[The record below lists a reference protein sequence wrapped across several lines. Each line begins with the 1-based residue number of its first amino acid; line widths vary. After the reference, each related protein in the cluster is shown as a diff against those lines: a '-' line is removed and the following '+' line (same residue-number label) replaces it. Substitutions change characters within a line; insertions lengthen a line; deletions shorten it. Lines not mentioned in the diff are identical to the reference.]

1 MPAASAELLMMLM
14 PLAAVAAILLGRQQQ
29 RVIAVERERQ
39 NMQRALLTF
48 ESLFSQAP
56 VGLAVLDRDMRYV
69 RVNPL
74 LADLNGLPVEEHT
87 GRSIRDIVPEIA
99 ATAELRI
106 RDVMDSGQPLVGS
119 VFEGATGAQPH
130 VRRTWRESVHPL
142 YDHDATLLGVTVV
155 VEEITEQQRLK
166 LSLEDSRRRAQ
177 RRNAEL
183 EGLMQVAPAA
193 LFIAADP
200 DCRRIR
206 ANPAAERLLRL
217 RTGADAAVND
227 PGARPFTVY
236 AAGTRQ
242 PLDQLPLQRAA
253 ITGEAIRDELL
264 TLRFGDDDRLDVVLS
279 ALPLR
284 DEAGEIVGAV
294 AGCIEARPAEAGR
307 VSNAGIDR

>member
-14 PLAAVAAILLGRQQQ
+14 PLAAVVAILLGRQQQ
-29 RVIAVERERQ
+29 RIVAVERERL

-48 ESLFSQAP
+48 EAVFGQAP
-56 VGLAVLDRDMRYV
+56 VGLAILDRDLRYV

-74 LADLNGLPVEEHT
+74 LADLNGMPVDEHP
-87 GRSIRDIVPEIA
+87 GRSIHDVVPEIA

-106 RDVMDSGQPLVGS
+106 RDVMDSGQPMVGS

-142 YDHDATLLGVTVV
+142 YDHDAMLVGVTVV
-155 VEEITEQQRLK
+155 VEEITEQQRLTNA
-166 LSLEDSRRRAQ
+166 LEDCRRRAQ
-177 RRNAEL
+177 RRTLEL

-200 DCRRIR
+200 ECRRIR

-227 PGARPFTVY
+227 PGARPVTAY

-242 PLDQLPLQRAA
+242 PLDQLPLQRAT

-264 TLRFGDDDRLDVVLS
+264 TIRFDDDDRLDVVLS

-294 AGCIEARPAEAGR
+294 AGCIEARPAAAERA
-307 VSNAGIDR
+307 SNAGIDR